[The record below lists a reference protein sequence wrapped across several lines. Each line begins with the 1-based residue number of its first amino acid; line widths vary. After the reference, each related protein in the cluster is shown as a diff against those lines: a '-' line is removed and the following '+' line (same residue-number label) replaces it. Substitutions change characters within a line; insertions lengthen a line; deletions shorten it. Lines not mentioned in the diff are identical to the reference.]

1 MVYTVQG
8 KAGEMSYQETVNE
21 KISAS
26 MARHQ
31 ERKELWAEITNA
43 YEEGGIKEVESA
55 VTKKMEE
62 LSVEFEHLLEKLE
75 RML

>member
-1 MVYTVQG
+1 
-8 KAGEMSYQETVNE
+8 MSYQETVRE
-21 KISAS
+21 KIESS
-26 MARHQ
+26 MARQ
-31 ERKELWAEITNA
+31 EERSELWAHITNA